1 MIGSLSLL
9 TTLFCFSRFEVARGE
24 NSPDGREIN
33 DGKLDAVLFDG
44 LRDREINLVEML
56 HVNLAQC

>member
-1 MIGSLSLL
+1 M
-9 TTLFCFSRFEVARGE
+9 ARGE